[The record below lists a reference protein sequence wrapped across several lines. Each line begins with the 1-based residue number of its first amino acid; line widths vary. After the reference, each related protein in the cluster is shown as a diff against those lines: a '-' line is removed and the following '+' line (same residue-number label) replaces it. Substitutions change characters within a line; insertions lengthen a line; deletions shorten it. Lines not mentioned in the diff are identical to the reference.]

1 MYIPLKIASK
11 YIFSKKNKTFINF
24 LSIFSIAS
32 LAVGTAAMIIILSV
46 FNGLEESLKSIYRD
60 FDPDLKIISSD
71 GSYIRNELANEIYT
85 INNVDVITP
94 FIENKSLLQNN
105 GKEVVS
111 FIKGVDKTFI
121 NQGRVVNNLT
131 EGEFNLFNQKSK
143 NTIIGRG
150 IKYGLGINTNSNFE
164 SITAFVL
171 NDSIKITPQ
180 MLNSKI
186 YQKNKLNIVG
196 VFAIENN
203 FDSNYIFTSLSTA
216 QNIFNKENMISG
228 YEIKLKDINQV
239 NKSKDDIKK
248 VIGKELKVL
257 SFSEIRGG
265 LYKILETEKLVVY
278 AIFSMIL
285 VLSSLNIFFLL
296 IMMSVEKKKDI
307 SVMYSLGIKK
317 KTVRYAFILQG
328 VLIGLSG
335 IIIGLFVGVIISL
348 IQHETGFVKINLPNS
363 IISAY
368 PIQVKVIDLV
378 LITSIVL
385 TISTIAS
392 IFPSMITSSKK
403 NFETINQNLS

>member
-164 SITAFVL
+164 SITAFIL

>member
-131 EGEFNLFNQKSK
+131 EGEFNVFNQKSK

>member
-60 FDPDLKIISSD
+60 FDPDLKIISSE

-186 YQKNKLNIVG
+186 YQKNKLNVVG

-216 QNIFNKENMISG
+216 QNIFNKEDMISG

-335 IIIGLFVGVIISL
+335 IVIGLFVGVIISL

>member
-186 YQKNKLNIVG
+186 YQKNKLNVVG

-392 IFPSMITSSKK
+392 IFPSIITSSKK

>member
-11 YIFSKKNKTFINF
+11 YVFSKKNKTFINF

-186 YQKNKLNIVG
+186 YQKNKLNVVG

>member
-60 FDPDLKIISSD
+60 FDPDLKIISSE
-71 GSYIRNELANEIYT
+71 GSYIKNELANEIYT
-85 INNVDVITP
+85 INNVDVVTP

-105 GKEVVS
+105 GKEMVS
-111 FIKGVDKTFI
+111 VIKGVDKTFI

-131 EGEFNLFNQKSK
+131 EGEFSLFNQKSK

-186 YQKNKLNIVG
+186 YQKNKLNVVG

-248 VIGKELKVL
+248 VIGKKLKVL

>member
-60 FDPDLKIISSD
+60 FDPDLKIISSE

-85 INNVDVITP
+85 INNVDVVTP

-111 FIKGVDKTFI
+111 VIKGVDKTFI

-171 NDSIKITPQ
+171 NDSIKISPQ

-186 YQKNKLNIVG
+186 YQKNKLNVVG

-239 NKSKDDIKK
+239 NKSKDNIKK
-248 VIGKELKVL
+248 VIGNELKVL

>member
-60 FDPDLKIISSD
+60 FDPDLKIISSE

-85 INNVDVITP
+85 INNVDVVTP

-111 FIKGVDKTFI
+111 VIKGVDKTFI

-171 NDSIKITPQ
+171 NDSIKISPQ

-186 YQKNKLNIVG
+186 YQKNKLNVVG

-239 NKSKDDIKK
+239 NKSKDDIIK
-248 VIGKELKVL
+248 VIGNELKVL

-392 IFPSMITSSKK
+392 IFPSMITSSNK

>member
-143 NTIIGRG
+143 NVR
-150 IKYGLGINTNSNFE
+150 FE
-164 SITAFVL
+164 PW
-171 NDSIKITPQ
+171 DPQ
-180 MLNSKI
+180 KP
-186 YQKNKLNIVG
+186 K
-196 VFAIENN
+196 FA
-203 FDSNYIFTSLSTA
+203 
-216 QNIFNKENMISG
+216 KRR
-228 YEIKLKDINQV
+228 
-239 NKSKDDIKK
+239 
-248 VIGKELKVL
+248 
-257 SFSEIRGG
+257 SFSTPRDPGNPPKSSVSTRSTSGDVMVFIPSRRGG
-265 LYKILETEKLVVY
+265 R
-278 AIFSMIL
+278 
-285 VLSSLNIFFLL
+285 FFC
-296 IMMSVEKKKDI
+296 S
-307 SVMYSLGIKK
+307 
-317 KTVRYAFILQG
+317 
-328 VLIGLSG
+328 
-335 IIIGLFVGVIISL
+335 
-348 IQHETGFVKINLPNS
+348 
-363 IISAY
+363 
-368 PIQVKVIDLV
+368 
-378 LITSIVL
+378 
-385 TISTIAS
+385 S
-392 IFPSMITSSKK
+392 IFGKA
-403 NFETINQNLS
+403 

>member
-60 FDPDLKIISSD
+60 FDPDLKIISSE

>member
-1 MYIPLKIASK
+1 MYLPLKIAGK

-24 LSIFSIAS
+24 LSIFSITS
-32 LAVGTAAMIIILSV
+32 LAIGTAAMIIILSV

-60 FDPDLKIISSD
+60 FDPDLKVISSD
-71 GSYIRNELANEIYT
+71 KSYIRNQLSNKISSIE
-85 INNVDVITP
+85 NVEVVTP
-94 FIENKSLLQNN
+94 FIETKSLLQNN

-111 FIKGVDKTFI
+111 IIKGVDKTFI

-131 EGEFNLFNQKSK
+131 EGEFNIFNQKTK

-171 NDSIKITPQ
+171 NDSIKIRPQ

-186 YQKNKLNIVG
+186 YQKNKLNVVG

-203 FDSNYIFTSLSTA
+203 FDSNYIFTSLKTA
-216 QNIFNKENMISG
+216 QSIFKKENMISG
-228 YEIKLKDINQV
+228 YEIKLKDINEV
-239 NKSKDDIKK
+239 NKTKDDIKNL
-248 VIGKELKVL
+248 ISSDLRVL

-285 VLSSLNIFFLL
+285 ILSSLNIFFLL
-296 IMMSVEKKKDI
+296 IMMSVEKTKDI
-307 SVMYSLGIKK
+307 SVLYSLGVKKQTIK
-317 KTVRYAFILQG
+317 YAFIFQG

-335 IIIGLFVGVIISL
+335 IIIGLLIGVVISL
-348 IQHETGFVKINLPNS
+348 IQQETGIVKIDLPNS

-368 PIQVKVIDLV
+368 PIKVKLIDLV

-385 TISTIAS
+385 IISTIAS
-392 IFPSMITSSKK
+392 IFPSMITSSNK
-403 NFETINQNLS
+403 NFESINKNLS

>member
-111 FIKGVDKTFI
+111 VIKGVDKTFI

-186 YQKNKLNIVG
+186 YQKNKLNVVG

>member
-60 FDPDLKIISSD
+60 FDPDLKIISSE
-71 GSYIRNELANEIYT
+71 GSYIKNELANEIYT
-85 INNVDVITP
+85 INNVDVVTP

-111 FIKGVDKTFI
+111 VIKGVDKTFI

-131 EGEFNLFNQKSK
+131 EGEFSLFNQKSK

-186 YQKNKLNIVG
+186 YQKNKLNVVG

>member
-60 FDPDLKIISSD
+60 FDPDLKIISSE
-71 GSYIRNELANEIYT
+71 GSYIKNELANEIYT
-85 INNVDVITP
+85 INNVDVVTP

-111 FIKGVDKTFI
+111 VIKGVDKTFI

-131 EGEFNLFNQKSK
+131 EGEFSLFNQKSK

-186 YQKNKLNIVG
+186 YQKNKLNVVG

-248 VIGKELKVL
+248 VIGNELKVL

-296 IMMSVEKKKDI
+296 IMMSVEKNKDI

>member
-60 FDPDLKIISSD
+60 FDPDLKIISSE

-85 INNVDVITP
+85 INNVDVVTP

-111 FIKGVDKTFI
+111 VIKGVDKTFI

-171 NDSIKITPQ
+171 NDSIKISPQ

-186 YQKNKLNIVG
+186 YQKNKLNVVG

-248 VIGKELKVL
+248 VIGNELKVL

>member
-60 FDPDLKIISSD
+60 FDPDLKIISSE

-111 FIKGVDKTFI
+111 VIKGVDKTFI

-186 YQKNKLNIVG
+186 YQKNKLNVVG

-216 QNIFNKENMISG
+216 QNIFNKENIISG
-228 YEIKLKDINQV
+228 YEIKLKDINQI